1 MLTQLLSA
9 AKRIRRSDAFK
20 DAVATPKRWA
30 IARQQRANEGIFSIE
45 IESISGFFAIM
56 QTILFILLFCEKNK
70 LYPDISAKG
79 GIYGDATGTVDW
91 FGALF
96 DTIQMPDP
104 SIASKLRTRSGFRTS
119 RIRGVEELGFR
130 TRFDRDLSLAKASA
144 LFNDHYRPSAAVMKD
159 VDSVCEQLSISSS
172 TLAVHYRG
180 TDKVHE
186 AGKVSPSLV
195 CDAVEKISRTRSG
208 FERILLASDDIAFIE
223 YFQSHPFK
231 LPVTVA
237 PAVYMPKAGKA
248 IHFSGHP
255 GLAIGRE
262 ALVTCL
268 LLSRCGFLI
277 KTPSYLSGWA
287 KIFNPLLPVW
297 LISPLLSRGL
307 FPDRQLWMDQ
317 ESGTVKYDETAAPL
331 VT

>member
-1 MLTQLLSA
+1 MLEQLLNA
-9 AKRIRRSDAFK
+9 AKKIRRSDTFK

-30 IARQQRANEGIFSIE
+30 VFRQQRANKGIFSIE
-45 IESISGFFAIM
+45 IESNSGFFAIM
-56 QTILFILLFCEKNK
+56 QTILFILLFCEKNR
-70 LYPDISAKG
+70 LYPDVSAKG
-79 GIYGDATGTVDW
+79 GIYGEATGTVDW

-104 SIASKLRTRSGFRTS
+104 SIASRLHTRRDFRTS

-130 TRFDRDLSLAKASA
+130 TRYDEDLSLAKASA
-144 LFNDHYRPSAAVMKD
+144 LFNSNYRPSAGVIKD
-159 VDSVCEQLSISSS
+159 VDTVCERLSISSS

-186 AGKVSPSLV
+186 AGIVSPSLL
-195 CDAVEKISRTRSG
+195 CDAVETTARTRPG
-208 FERILLASDDIAFIE
+208 FEQILLASDDAAFIKH
-223 YFQSHPFK
+223 FRDHPFN

-237 PAVYMPKAGKA
+237 PAVYMSKSGKA

-262 ALVTCL
+262 ALITCL

-287 KIFNPLLPVW
+287 KIFNPVLPVW
-297 LISPLLSRGL
+297 LISPLLSRSL

-317 ESGTVKYDETAAPL
+317 ESGTVKYD
-331 VT
+331 

>member
-1 MLTQLLSA
+1 MLTRLLNA
-9 AKRIRRSDAFK
+9 ARQVRRSDAFK
-20 DAVATPKRWA
+20 DAVATPARWA
-30 IARQQRANEGIFSIE
+30 ISRRQRANEGIFSIE
-45 IESISGFFAIM
+45 IESVSGFFAVM
-56 QTILFILLFCEKNK
+56 QTILFILLYCEENG
-70 LYPDISAKG
+70 LYPDISAKR
-79 GIYGDATGTVDW
+79 GIYGEATGTVDW

-96 DTIQMPDP
+96 DAIKIPDP
-104 SIASKLRTRSGFRTS
+104 SIASRLHARSDFRTS
-119 RIRGVEELGFR
+119 QIKGVEELGFR
-130 TRFDRDLSLAKASA
+130 TRYDRDLSLAKASA
-144 LFNDHYRPSAAVMKD
+144 LFDDYYRPSAGVLKD
-159 VDSVCEQLSISSS
+159 VDSVCERLSISSS

-186 AGKVSPSLV
+186 AGMVSPSLI
-195 CDAVEKISRTRSG
+195 CDAVETIARSRSG
-208 FERILLASDDIAFIE
+208 FEQILLASDDITFIE
-223 YFQSHPFK
+223 YFKSHPFK
-231 LPVTVA
+231 LPIAVA
-237 PAVYMPKAGKA
+237 PAVYGSKAGKA

-317 ESGTVKYDETAAPL
+317 ESGAVTYD
-331 VT
+331 

>member
-1 MLTQLLSA
+1 MLTRLLSA
-9 AKRIRRSDAFK
+9 AKQIRRSDTFK

-30 IARQQRANEGIFSIE
+30 IARQQRTNGGIFSIE
-45 IESISGFFAIM
+45 IESVSGFFAVM
-56 QTILFILLFCEKNK
+56 QTILFILLYCEENW

-91 FGALF
+91 FGELF
-96 DTIQMPDP
+96 DTVQTPDP
-104 SIASKLRTRSGFRTS
+104 SIASKLHARSGFRTS

-130 TRFDRDLSLAKASA
+130 TRYDRGLSLAKASA
-144 LFNDHYRPSAAVMKD
+144 LFNSHYRASAGVIKD
-159 VDSVCEQLSISSS
+159 VDSVCERLNISSS

-186 AGKVSPSLV
+186 AGIVSPSLV
-195 CDAVEKISRTRSG
+195 CGAVEKIARTRR
-208 FERILLASDDIAFIE
+208 FEQILLASDDLPFIRH
-223 YFQSHPFK
+223 FQSYPFE
-231 LPVTVA
+231 LPITVA
-237 PAVYMPKAGKA
+237 PAVYMPAAGKA

-287 KIFNPLLPVW
+287 KIINPLLPVW

-317 ESGTVKYDETAAPL
+317 ESGTVKYDETAAPSPI
-331 VT
+331 

>member
-30 IARQQRANEGIFSIE
+30 ISRQQRANEGIFSIE
-45 IESISGFFAIM
+45 IESVSGFFAVM
-56 QTILFILLFCEKNK
+56 QTILFILVYCEENG

-79 GIYGDATGTVDW
+79 GIYGEATGTIDW

-96 DTIQMPDP
+96 DAIQIPDP
-104 SIASKLRTRSGFRTS
+104 SIASKLRARSGFRTS

-130 TRFDRDLSLAKASA
+130 TLYDKDLSLAKASA
-144 LFNDHYRPSAAVMKD
+144 LFNSRYRPSAGVIRD
-159 VDSVCEQLSISSS
+159 VDSVCERLSISSS

-186 AGKVSPSLV
+186 AGIVSPSLL
-195 CDAVEKISRTRSG
+195 CDAVEKMARARG
-208 FERILLASDDIAFIE
+208 FEQILLASDDLPFIQL
-223 YFQSHPFK
+223 FQSYPFK
-231 LPVTVA
+231 LPVTIA
-237 PAVYMPKAGKA
+237 PAVYTSKAGKA

-287 KIFNPLLPVW
+287 KIINPLLPVW

-307 FPDRQLWMDQ
+307 FPDSQLWMDQ
-317 ESGTVKYDETAAPL
+317 ESGTVKYEETAAPL
-331 VT
+331 AN